1 MRICY
6 ISHASAHFTAPY
18 VDWFAARG
26 DEVHVVS
33 LSHGDV
39 PNAVNH
45 HPWKG
50 KFDPF
55 RASWHY
61 FWAIP
66 GVRRTVRRI
75 APDIVHAHYL
85 TSNGLLAAAAGV
97 HPLVVSARGSDVNLS
112 MHHPLKRALLRFVLR
127 RADLIN
133 PVSAS
138 LADQLLSLGA
148 SPEKMLCLTGGI
160 ETSRFLER
168 PTPRRPGPVRV
179 ICTRHLRPLYG
190 CDLILR
196 AAGRLAE
203 RGVPFELMFA
213 GAGDLQARLER
224 EAGRLRLSDRVVF
237 RGGYESAELPRLL
250 ADADVYVSA
259 SKSDGTSLS
268 LLEAMAAGVF
278 PVVSDIAAN
287 RDWISSE
294 NGMLFGVNRPD
305 ELATCLEAAIRDD
318 ALRGK
323 AVSKNRELV
332 SAEGDRDRNMARLA
346 EHYDLLVH
354 RRVVRTL
361 SPGGPVRK
369 DDVS

>member
-66 GVRRTVRRI
+66 GVRRAVRRI

-133 PVSAS
+133 PVSTS

-268 LLEAMAAGVF
+268 LLEAMAAGAY

-287 RDWISSE
+287 RNWIT
-294 NGMLFGVNRPD
+294 GQDDGLLFRVESVE
-305 ELATCLEAAIRDD
+305 ELACCLERAIIDESLREAAVCI
-318 ALRGK
+318 
-323 AVSKNRELV
+323 NRERV
-332 SAEGDRDRNMARLA
+332 RAQADRDLNMSRLA
-346 EHYDLLVH
+346 EHYERLVSRQNQFCH
-354 RRVVRTL
+354 RLAV
-361 SPGGPVRK
+361 
-369 DDVS
+369 